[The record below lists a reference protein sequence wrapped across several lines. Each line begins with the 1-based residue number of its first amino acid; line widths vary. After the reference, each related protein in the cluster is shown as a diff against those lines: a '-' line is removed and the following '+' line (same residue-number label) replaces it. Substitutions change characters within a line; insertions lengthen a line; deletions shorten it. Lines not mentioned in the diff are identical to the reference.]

1 MQEKNVPTVTPVPTS
16 WTGICLQYLHPK
28 KHFLQC
34 STQICNSY
42 KYQKKSIE
50 ATKFGTTPHSDVVLP
65 NPQYLYDNAKCSW
78 MEFALLRLSGVAGQ
92 VLPLG
97 TTWQVQQSIHRC
109 CQDAIGEA
117 TQNQEE
123 SDLAR
128 EELWMKVVNYDF
140 SRVLLPCDDLIWSG
154 DICLYHGNVL
164 VKLHSLHGCRLNV
177 VNIGAFIHQ
186 KHLRLGISQNG
197 TTRSVPISEPF
208 CRM

>member
-1 MQEKNVPTVTPVPTS
+1 MQEKNVPSVTPVPTS

-42 KYQKKSIE
+42 KYQKNSIE
-50 ATKFGTTPHSDVVLP
+50 ATKFRTTPHSDVVLP

-92 VLPLG
+92 VLPFG
-97 TTWQVQQSIHRC
+97 TTWQAQQSIHRC

-123 SDLAR
+123 SDLAC
-128 EELWMKVVNYDF
+128 EELWMKVVNYDLF
-140 SRVLLPCDDLIWSG
+140 DLVRRHLLLPWQRARETAFAAWLSAQCCEYW
-154 DICLYHGNVL
+154 C
-164 VKLHSLHGCRLNV
+164 LHSPKT
-177 VNIGAFIHQ
+177 FE
-186 KHLRLGISQNG
+186 
-197 TTRSVPISEPF
+197 TRNLTKWDNSKRSYFRTVL
-208 CRM
+208 